1 MPPEALSY
9 LPRKKTTLKSGQG
22 KNGVTFTVGIEIRL
36 ARDVLAVPHET
47 QRVDGSAQS
56 DDDLGKWDLV
66 HGSQADLSLD
76 LDLPLED
83 DREVTEEA
91 VEDEGEEL
99 DPDDSLDPM
108 LGTRQNVSSLVG

>member
-1 MPPEALSY
+1 MGPPSPMMTRGRGPLS
-9 LPRKKTTLKSGQG
+9 PG
-22 KNGVTFTVGIEIRL
+22 
-36 ARDVLAVPHET
+36 H
-47 QRVDGSAQS
+47 QRVDGSAQP
-56 DDDLGKWDLV
+56 DDDLGKGDLV